1 MAESVD
7 GDNSSPLRIII
18 KTLLELV
25 GLLSLWF
32 APSIGLTLLNKWMF
46 NEFHGGFA
54 FPLSATL
61 THMTCNSLVS
71 FSAMKIL
78 QIPEPG
84 FTWRTYFTSV
94 VPIGFFTVL
103 DIGCSN
109 LAFLLLSVSLI
120 TIVKSASPFFIL
132 IFGFLLG
139 LEKVRLGLIAV
150 ILCICGGTALAT
162 SHTLEA
168 DGADVSLGV
177 CLVLL
182 SCVSAGARWA
192 MTQLMLQSGM
202 EKMSPL
208 TCLRYTAPVCAICLV
223 PVVILR
229 ELPDLSQSMFVTNP
243 AWTLQ
248 TAGLLLCGV
257 MLSFTLVIAE
267 YAIIARFSAVT
278 MTLSGVIKELFTIF
292 LGTLIYHDTVSVRG
306 WVGAFIIII
315 GVLFYS
321 RLKWLQRQEEE
332 QEKAANIGGELVLEG
347 GGGDDLVRTEL
358 SPLDDQ
364 NFFMPVGAPGDDF
377 FEEEDET
384 AVAAATPR
392 KKNILDAG
400 KDFVKAQ
407 LGPRVGG
414 SNATAGYAQV
424 AVDSTGL

>member
-1 MAESVD
+1 MAENLD
-7 GDNSSPLRIII
+7 GDPPSKLRIII
-18 KTLLELV
+18 KTLLELI

-71 FSAMKIL
+71 FAAMKIL
-78 QIPEPG
+78 QTPEPC
-84 FTWRTYFTSV
+84 FTWRTYFTTV

-132 IFGFLLG
+132 IFGFALG
-139 LEKVRLGLIAV
+139 LEKVRCSLIMV

-162 SHTLEA
+162 SHALQS
-168 DGADVSLGV
+168 DGEDVLLGV
-177 CLVLL
+177 SLVLL
-182 SCVSAGARWA
+182 SCVASGARWA
-192 MTQLMLQSGM
+192 MTQLMLQSGI

-208 TCLRYTAPVCAICLV
+208 TCLRYTAPVCVICLV
-223 PVVILR
+223 PVVIFR
-229 ELPDLSQSMFVTNP
+229 ELSDLSQSKFVTDHI
-243 AWTLQ
+243 WTLE

-257 MLSFTLVIAE
+257 CLSFTLVIAE

-278 MTLSGVIKELFTIF
+278 MTLSGVVKELLTIW
-292 LGTLIYHDTVSVRG
+292 LGTVIYNDEITPRT
-306 WVGAFIIII
+306 WLGAFVIIC

-321 RLKWLQRQEEE
+321 RLKWLQREEDE
-332 QEKAANIGGELVLEG
+332 QDKAADIGGELVLEEG
-347 GGGDDLVRTEL
+347 VGHDLVGTEL
-358 SPLDDQ
+358 SPLDEQ
-364 NFFMPVGAPGDDF
+364 NFFMPLGAPGEVF
-377 FEEEDET
+377 FEEEEED
-384 AVAAATPR
+384 AGLVTPR

-407 LGPRVGG
+407 LRPRVG
-414 SNATAGYAQV
+414 SCNTAAGYSQV
-424 AVDSTGL
+424 APGAPDL